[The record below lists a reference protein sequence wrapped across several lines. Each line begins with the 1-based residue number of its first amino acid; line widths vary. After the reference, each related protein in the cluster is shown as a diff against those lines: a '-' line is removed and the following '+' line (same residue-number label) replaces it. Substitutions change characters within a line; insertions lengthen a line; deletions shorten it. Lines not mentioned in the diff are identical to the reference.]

1 MRKFIPISI
10 LILFSMMSIYTFAQ
24 GFKAGAFLGYYAV
37 NDSAFKDA
45 YSAGNLMFGAFLSA
59 DIAKK
64 LELRA
69 EINYFSTKG
78 EMTLSKEEVTFTL
91 TPVIAGLRFR
101 VIETKG
107 FSPYLGAGI
116 DFCSYKEKVPERF
129 GGDISGSKTGIHGE
143 IGAYINL
150 SNKFQIDIGF
160 RYTSAKIE
168 VLDKEREIGGFRGGL
183 AIEYR
188 F

>member
-1 MRKFIPISI
+1 MRKFISISF
-10 LILFSMMSIYTFAQ
+10 LLLFSIISTQAFAQ

-37 NDSAFKDA
+37 NDSAFKGA
-45 YSAGNLMFGAFLSA
+45 YSAGNLMLGAFLSA
-59 DIAKK
+59 DIVKK

-69 EINYFSTKG
+69 EVNYFSTKG
-78 EMTLSKEEVTFTL
+78 EMTLSNEEVTFTL
-91 TPVIAGLRFR
+91 TPVVAGLRFR

-143 IGAYINL
+143 IGAYMSL
-150 SNKFQIDIGF
+150 GQKFQIDINF
-160 RYTSAKIE
+160 RFVSAKIE
-168 VLDKEREIGGFRGGL
+168 VLEKEREIGGFRGSLGF
-183 AIEYR
+183 AYR